1 MLIFGLNMAFD
12 LFITL
17 ILILVNGFFVCAEF
31 AFVKVRA
38 SQLDI
43 KAQTGSSRAKLAK
56 SLLEKLDAYL
66 SAAQLGI
73 TLASLALG
81 AVGEEV
87 ISHLVTILFDKAGWA
102 NGAPNAHTFSL
113 PIALALLTYFH
124 VTLGEQIPKMIGIK
138 YSMAAILIIA
148 WPMRIFYFICSPF
161 IWFLNKSSNVAL
173 HMMGVKKPEEEFHS
187 EEELRLILTES
198 EEGGAIKP
206 SENELIQ
213 NVFDFDDRIVKQI
226 MVPQNRVVALD
237 VELGRQEVTKQIIE
251 EGFSRFPIYLGD
263 IDNIVGI
270 VHTKDLLRT
279 LMDNK
284 FRSMKDIMR
293 PVHFVPESMK
303 INELLRD
310 FQKHHFQMAIVT
322 NEFGSTAGLV
332 TMEDVIEELVGEIQ
346 DEHDEEM
353 PNVEKKSDTEFVVNA
368 QAAITDVN
376 EALPIALPEN
386 PQYET
391 VSGYINF
398 IFGRIPAV
406 NDRRKKDGYDI
417 VVLKRTRQ
425 SVDSIKFTVIE
436 ENSK

>member
-1 MLIFGLNMAFD
+1 MALD
-12 LFITL
+12 LFITF

-43 KAQTGSSRAKLAK
+43 KAQRGSSRAKLAK

-66 SAAQLGI
+66 SATQLGI

-87 ISHLVTILFDKAGWA
+87 ISELVTLLFEKAGWA
-102 NGAPNAHTFSL
+102 DTAPNAHTFSL

-138 YSMAAILIIA
+138 YSMAVILLIA
-148 WPMRIFYFICSPF
+148 WPMRVFYFICSPF
-161 IWFLNKSSNVAL
+161 IWFLNKSSNVTL
-173 HMMGVKKPEEEFHS
+173 HLMGVKKPEEEFHS

-226 MVPQNRVVALD
+226 MVPQNRVIALD

-368 QAAITDVN
+368 QAPITDVN
-376 EALPIALPEN
+376 EALPVALPEN

-406 NDRRKKDGYDI
+406 NDHRKKDGYEI
-417 VVLKRTRQ
+417 VILKRNRQ
-425 SVDSIKFTVIE
+425 SVDSVKFTVIE
-436 ENSK
+436 ENAK